1 MKRNTYLLA
10 RTLLR
15 SKEYRGKG
23 LGGQLLEA
31 AENGRCPEGCQTS
44 YVVAEMTAV
53 DFYENK
59 GIILARKPFIE
70 DEVLCIEWKK
80 S

>member
-1 MKRNTYLLA
+1 MKENTYLLQA
-10 RTLLR
+10 GTILR

-31 AENGRCPEGCQTS
+31 AEKRAVSEGCQTS

-59 GIILARKPFIE
+59 GIILAQNLLLKMKYFVSE
-70 DEVLCIEWKK
+70 
-80 S
+80 